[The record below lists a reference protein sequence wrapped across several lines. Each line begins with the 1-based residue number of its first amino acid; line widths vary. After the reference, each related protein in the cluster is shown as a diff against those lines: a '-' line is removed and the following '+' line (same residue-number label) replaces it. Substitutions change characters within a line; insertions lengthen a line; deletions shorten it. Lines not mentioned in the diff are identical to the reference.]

1 VTGSRIVV
9 LSWASIALYA
19 VVTGLDT
26 LGVTAFEDVAPAVCV
41 GLFLVSLGV
50 WTYAFGL
57 AVVRTG
63 RGDDIAVAS
72 LFFLSGSAPSDVR
85 KHLLGATVASIV
97 IAALTAAHDPY
108 SVLVPMLPLGMAG
121 LWGARHGTFPPR
133 KPPTA
138 ARSTPRRGASR

>member
-1 VTGSRIVV
+1 MTGSRIVV
-9 LSWASIALYA
+9 LSWASIALFG
-19 VVTGLDT
+19 VVAGLNA
-26 LGVTAFEDVAPAVCV
+26 LGIDAFEDIAPVVCLS
-41 GLFLVSLGV
+41 LFLVSLVV

-72 LFFLSGSAPSDVR
+72 LFFLSGSAPADVR
-85 KHLLGATVASIV
+85 KHLLGATAVSIV
-97 IAALTAAHDPY
+97 IAAATAFADPY
-108 SVLVPMLPLGMAG
+108 VVLVPMLPLGMAG

-138 ARSTPRRGASR
+138 ARPTPRRGASR

>member
-1 VTGSRIVV
+1 MTGSRIVV

-26 LGVTAFEDVAPAVCV
+26 LGVAAFEDIAPVVCL
-41 GLFLVSLGV
+41 GLFLISLGV

-57 AVVRTG
+57 AVVRTA

-72 LFFLSGSAPSDVR
+72 LFFLSGSAPADVR
-85 KHLLGATVASIV
+85 KHLLGATAVSVV
-97 IAALTAAHDPY
+97 IAAVTAAHDPY
-108 SVLVPMLPLGMAG
+108 TVLVPMLPLGMAG
-121 LWGARHGTFPPR
+121 LWGARHGTYPPR
-133 KPPTA
+133 QAQPA